1 MANKT
6 TAIESL
12 SIVNGKDFSVFYTT
26 KKDKDVTA
34 LASYYGRKI
43 LTERLIAISGGKENP
58 KVTTLTK
65 VTLLKKVKQ

>member
-6 TAIESL
+6 TTIESL
-12 SIVNGKDFSVFYTT
+12 SIINGKDFSIFYTT

-43 LTERLIAISGGKENP
+43 LTERLIVISGGKETP
-58 KVTTLTK
+58 KATTLTK
-65 VTLLKKVKQ
+65 VTLLPAKK

>member
-12 SIVNGKDFSVFYTT
+12 SILNGKDFSVFYTT

-34 LASYYGRKI
+34 LASYYGRKVH
-43 LTERLIAISGGKENP
+43 TERLIVISGDKEAP
-58 KVTTLTK
+58 KATSLTK
-65 VTLLKKVKQ
+65 VTLLPIKG